1 MRAST
6 LTVTLAIGVLAA
18 VPTAQAKRLEDTPSR
33 PAQAPTRLSTVGPP
47 ICHRARYPE
56 DCQVPTRIVA
66 VARADGFDWGDAGIG
81 AGGALGAVLVA
92 TGVGALLRR
101 PHRIAA

>member
-1 MRAST
+1 MRART
-6 LTVTLAIGVLAA
+6 LTVTLAMAVMAA
-18 VPTAQAKRLEDTPSR
+18 VPTAQAKRFEDTPSR
-33 PAQAPTRLSTVGPP
+33 PAAPTAHIAIGPP

-101 PHRIAA
+101 PQRIAA

>member
-1 MRAST
+1 MRVRT
-6 LTVTLAIGVLAA
+6 LTVTLAIAVMAA

-47 ICHRARYPE
+47 ICHRARYPD
-56 DCQVPTRIVA
+56 DCRLPTRIVA
-66 VARADGFDWGDAGIG
+66 VARADGFDWRDAGIG

-92 TGVGALLRR
+92 GGFGALLRR
-101 PHRIAA
+101 PRRVAT